1 MRSINSRN
9 FYLQAALDDLQQ
21 VNLSHILEISRQYFL
36 LPTNCAKFISR
47 HAASQHVTY
56 VMSKA
61 RVFLSGNHRHT
72 RFQFP
77 FGTSVETNFLV
88 STLTQPFTFP
98 SLKFEYWFSVL
109 VLPTR
114 KLEERVICFFTSSRK
129 AKRFLVHDQPVEQ
142 IKISFVA
149 ISKYW

>member
-1 MRSINSRN
+1 MVGKLVKKNNLNIRLRAISSRD

-21 VNLSHILEISRQYFL
+21 VSLSQVLEISRQYFL

-72 RFQFP
+72 RFNFSAQGFQI
-77 FGTSVETNFLV
+77 FNFL
-88 STLTQPFTFP
+88 
-98 SLKFEYWFSVL
+98 SVL
-109 VLPTR
+109 LLR
-114 KLEERVICFFTSSRK
+114 
-129 AKRFLVHDQPVEQ
+129 Q
-142 IKISFVA
+142 IS
-149 ISKYW
+149 W